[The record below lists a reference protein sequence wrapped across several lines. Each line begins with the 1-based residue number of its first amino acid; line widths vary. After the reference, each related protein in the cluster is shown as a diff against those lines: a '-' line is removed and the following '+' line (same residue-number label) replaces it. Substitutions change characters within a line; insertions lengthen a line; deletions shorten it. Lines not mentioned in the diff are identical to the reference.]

1 LSGATPFSLALFNHS
16 PGSTAAG
23 DHHQGTSMIV
33 DQDYSLFFC
42 FIPIVLIAVAFV
54 YMWRA

>member
-1 LSGATPFSLALFNHS
+1 
-16 PGSTAAG
+16 
-23 DHHQGTSMIV
+23 MIV

-42 FIPIVLIAVAFV
+42 FIPILLIAVAFI